1 MPFRPADAPSL
12 LVQSAREK
20 KKKKKEKKGKSK
32 IASRRAAIALCMRI
46 AFATRIYTN
55 VRYSAG
61 GGERKGEGEG
71 NRALLAVGI
80 NPDDG
85 D

>member
-1 MPFRPADAPSL
+1 MPFRPADAPPL

-20 KKKKKEKKGKSK
+20 KRKKREVENRV
-32 IASRRAAIALCMRI
+32 APSRTAIALCMRI

-61 GGERKGEGEG
+61 GRKEKEKETA
-71 NRALLAVGI
+71 RFSVGI